1 MATAAIASRGGR
13 ATLVRRLLL
22 AAAAVALGLVLQDL
36 LRARLD
42 AIAEL
47 AERDV
52 IQARAE
58 LAFVFQVV
66 GTLVFGVT
74 GALGVAIAASSR
86 HARDARTR
94 LGLGLGIAL
103 LVASLAGAALIWYM
117 AAVLL
122 ACRA

>member
-1 MATAAIASRGGR
+1 MATPVLDAFGGRPLLLRRLLVLAAAIAI
-13 ATLVRRLLL
+13 
-22 AAAAVALGLVLQDL
+22 GLVLQHG

-47 AERDV
+47 SERDV
-52 IQARAE
+52 VRARAE
-58 LAFVFQVV
+58 LALVFRVV
-66 GTLVFGVT
+66 GTIVFGVT

-86 HARDARTR
+86 HAVTSRAR

-103 LVASLAGAALIWYM
+103 LVASLAGLALIGYM